1 MEGEGEGFW
10 LGGQWK
16 EKEKVL
22 GLVVN
27 GMFHAWWPLECSM
40 LGDHWN
46 VPCLV
51 AIGMFHAWWPLEC
64 SMLGGQWKIPCLVAI
79 GMFHA

>member
-1 MEGEGEGFW
+1 L

-22 GLVVN
+22 DLVVN
-27 GMFHAWWPLECSM
+27 GRRRRRFLAWWSMEDPM
-40 LGDHWN
+40 LGGHWN

-51 AIGMFHAWWPLEC
+51 AIGM
-64 SMLGGQWKIPCLVAI
+64 
-79 GMFHA
+79 